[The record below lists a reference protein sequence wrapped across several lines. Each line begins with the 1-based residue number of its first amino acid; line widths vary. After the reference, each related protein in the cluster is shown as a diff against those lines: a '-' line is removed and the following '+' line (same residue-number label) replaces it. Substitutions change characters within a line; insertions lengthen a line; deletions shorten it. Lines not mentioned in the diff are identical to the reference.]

1 MGTKPIEVIQTLSPQ
16 QLEAVQRTM
25 SAWGKRPRHPNTQVG
40 FNTEDVPPSGV
51 EFLTRDSYLVTNFF
65 CLLGTTP
72 LTVTAKILLPDGRI
86 TVNSWTYLSSAIW
99 TKNQKIEALT
109 EGFLLSL
116 CVSLPSAASLI
127 ARGQCYVQVGLQ
139 TGAAVGTPV
148 YRTLI
153 SDYLTTNYY
162 PGWPEGQPQT
172 NVGGMGFMNTLT
184 IAAPGAGADWT
195 YAFTACVRVA
205 LHSISGV
212 LTTAVAVANR
222 IPLFKIVAPAG
233 SLTWQIAPSVSQP
246 ASQVSAYNLAGGLN
260 LSQDASKN
268 FTLPIPEPTAYPP
281 VLTISAV
288 TTAIQAADQ
297 WSNIYVVYET
307 WPES

>member
-1 MGTKPIEVIQTLSPQ
+1 MGTKPIEIIQTLSPQ
-16 QLEAVQRTM
+16 QLEAVQRTL
-25 SAWGKRPRHPNTQVG
+25 SAWGKRALHPNTQVG
-40 FNTEDVPPSGV
+40 FNTEDVPPSGG

-65 CLLGTTP
+65 CNLGTTP

-116 CVSLPSAASLI
+116 CVSLPSAAGI
-127 ARGQCYVQVGLQ
+127 IVRGQCYVQVGLQ

-162 PGWPEGQPQT
+162 PGWPESQPRASVDGRGWIST
-172 NVGGMGFMNTLT
+172 VT
-184 IAAPGAGADWT
+184 ITAPGAGADWS
-195 YAFTACVRVA
+195 YSFAASIRVA
-205 LHSISGV
+205 LYSISCV
-212 LTTAVAVANR
+212 FTTAVAVANR

-233 SLTWQIAPSVSQP
+233 SLDWQIASSVSQP
-246 ASQVSAYNLAGGLN
+246 ASQVSAYNLAGCLN
-260 LSQDASKN
+260 LSQDALKN
-268 FTLPIPEPTAYPP
+268 FTLPIPETTAY
-281 VLTISAV
+281 VSGLTISAV

-297 WSNIYVVYET
+297 WSNIYVVCES
-307 WPES
+307 WPEA